1 MSVDV
6 ELEDYALRFGKIR
19 HKKYELFVVSRIV
32 HLLNDREIEFTTQQL
47 VRTNTGRF
55 LLDLYFP
62 QFKYAI
68 EVDEVFHSKEENILL
83 DKTREKAIVEVSD
96 VEFDRVEIENKSF
109 SDVNQKIDYIVQKIR
124 NFKKESENQKN
135 FRPYV
140 IGQNY
145 DVEHWL
151 SLRNLS
157 SDSPAMFRRHVD
169 VARIFGRNLRGHQR
183 AVLNLGDGA
192 SVWFPKLYKNGDWNN
207 DISPDGNTIT
217 MIKEAEGKFEAK
229 SDLSGDIFVFA
240 HYTDEFG
247 KVFYSFKGVY
257 RLDKVTDKGQVF
269 TKYFDS
275 FSFDGLGGFSP
286 FKS

>member
-6 ELEDYALRFGKIR
+6 ELEDYALRFSKIR
-19 HKKYELFVVSRIV
+19 HKKYELFVVSRIL

-68 EVDEVFHSKEENILL
+68 EVDELFHSKEENILM
-83 DKTREKAIVEVSD
+83 DKAREKAIVEVSN
-96 VEFDRVEIENKSF
+96 VEFDRVDIKDKSF
-109 SDVNQKIDYIVQKIR
+109 LEVTRKIDFIVQKIR
-124 NFKKESENQKN
+124 NFKKESESQKT

-151 SLRNLS
+151 SLGVLS
-157 SDSPAMFRRHVD
+157 SDSPAMFKRHID
-169 VARIFGRNLRGHQR
+169 VAKIFGRNLKGHQN
-183 AVLNLGDGA
+183 AVLNIGNGA

-217 MIKEAEGKFEAK
+217 MIKEAGGRFEAK
-229 SDLSGDIFVFA
+229 ANLSGDVFVFA

-257 RLDKVTDKGQVF
+257 RLDEITEDGQVF
-269 TKYFDS
+269 TKCFDS
-275 FSFDGLGGFSP
+275 FTFDGLGGFSP
-286 FKS
+286 FNP